1 VDIGYFLK
9 LMVDKGA
16 SDMFLTT
23 GAPVNIK
30 VEGKLYPLGNTGL
43 PSGMVKKIAYSLM
56 DEGQVPQFER
66 DLELNMALAVK
77 EAGRFRINVFKQRG
91 EVGMVIRAIK
101 SEIPSV
107 EQLQLPTIFRDLI
120 MEPRGLILVVGATG
134 SGKSTTLA
142 AMIDH
147 RNTIHPA
154 TSSRS
159 KIRSN
164 TCTGTRNRSST
175 SAKWAW
181 TRTLSRSAKNA
192 MREAPDVIMIGE
204 IRDTDTMEAAIAFS
218 ETGHL
223 CLATLHSNN
232 ADQTLE
238 RILNFFPESAHKNVL
253 MNLALN
259 LRAVISQR
267 LVTGKDGRR
276 IPAVEVLLNTPFI
289 RDMIR
294 RGQIH
299 EIKEAMDRSLQEG
312 MQTFDQSLY
321 RLYKEGRIELEE
333 ALAKSDSRDGLAL
346 KIRLSEGGEELSQDA
361 PLTPTLSPKGR
372 GRKLR
377 AHCYV
382 AHPAAF
388 QAPPRGTHQAPHT
401 PHRCA
406 ESSGN
411 HPTAPSSAARCT
423 PAASDTHP
431 PWSAYCHDR
440 NAQCPYCWQAWPPTP
455 GIQQP
460 PSDASTPLSAHRR
473 HQTGCRFVATHADCQ
488 WDEYRKRSAAI
499 THVRVPAPPHR
510 QEEVAAAGAFRRG
523 IR

>member
-1 VDIGYFLK
+1 LWAGIIHFSNAREIQGIRVDIGYFLK

-107 EQLQLPTIFRDLI
+107 DQLQLPGIFRELI

-147 RNTIHPA
+147 RNQHSSGHILTIEDPIEYLHRHK
-154 TSSRS
+154 RS
-159 KIRSN
+159 IVNQREVGLDTHSYHEAL
-164 TCTGTRNRSST
+164 R
-175 SAKWAW
+175 
-181 TRTLSRSAKNA
+181 NA

-267 LVTGKDGRR
+267 LVVGKDGRR
-276 IPAVEVLLNTPFI
+276 LPATEVLLNTPLI

-294 RGQIH
+294 RGQVH
-299 EIKEAMDRSLQEG
+299 DVKEAMDRSLQEG

-321 RLYKEGRIELEE
+321 RLYKEGRIELDE
-333 ALAKSDSRDGLAL
+333 ALNKADSRDGLGL
-346 KIRLSEGGEELSQDA
+346 KIRLSEGNGSESTEL
-361 PLTPTLSPKGR
+361 
-372 GRKLR
+372 
-377 AHCYV
+377 V
-382 AHPAAF
+382 
-388 QAPPRGTHQAPHT
+388 
-401 PHRCA
+401 
-406 ESSGN
+406 GN
-411 HPTAPSSAARCT
+411 
-423 PAASDTHP
+423 D
-431 PWSAYCHDR
+431 
-440 NAQCPYCWQAWPPTP
+440 PY
-455 GIQQP
+455 G
-460 PSDASTPLSAHRR
+460 L
-473 HQTGCRFVATHADCQ
+473 GF
-488 WDEYRKRSAAI
+488 
-499 THVRVPAPPHR
+499 
-510 QEEVAAAGAFRRG
+510 
-523 IR
+523 